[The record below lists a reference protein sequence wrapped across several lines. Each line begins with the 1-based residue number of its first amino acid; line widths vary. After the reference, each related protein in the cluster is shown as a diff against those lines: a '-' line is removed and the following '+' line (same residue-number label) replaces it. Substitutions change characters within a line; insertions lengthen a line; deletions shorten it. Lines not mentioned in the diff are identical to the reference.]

1 MKIYIG
7 SDHAGFEMKASLTAY
22 LSGLGH
28 EVRDLGPKRFERE
41 DDYPDTIAPVA
52 REVAADPKGS
62 VGIIL
67 GYSGTGEAI
76 IANRFRGVRAANF
89 YGGTME
95 IIRLSR
101 EHNDANILSLG
112 AGFLS
117 DELAKQAAKLWLD
130 TKFSGQERHARRI
143 EKIDHAAEIG
153 QTPLL

>member
-1 MKIYIG
+1 MEIYIG
-7 SDHAGFEMKASLTAY
+7 SDHAGFEMKQKLVTY
-22 LSGLGH
+22 CNELGH
-28 EVRDLGPKRFERE
+28 SVHDLGPKHFERE

-52 REVAADPKGS
+52 RKVAADPKGS
-62 VGIIL
+62 VGIVL

-76 IANRFRGVRAANF
+76 IANRFRGIRAANF

-112 AGFLS
+112 AGFLN
-117 DELAKQAAKLWLD
+117 DELAKQAVKLWLD

-143 EKIDHAAEIG
+143 EKIDYVAEIG

>member
-1 MKIYIG
+1 MKIHIG
-7 SDHAGFEMKASLTAY
+7 SDHAGFEMKQSLVTY
-22 LSGLGH
+22 LSELGY
-28 EVRDLGPKRFERE
+28 EVHDLGPKHFERE

-62 VGIIL
+62 VGIVL

-76 IANRFRGVRAANF
+76 VANRFRGVRAANF

-112 AGFLS
+112 AGFLN
-117 DELAKQAAKLWLD
+117 DELAKQAVKLWLD
-130 TKFSGQERHARRI
+130 TKFTPQARHVRRI
-143 EKIDHAAEIG
+143 EKIDHVSETG
-153 QTPLL
+153 QSPLL